1 MTRKQKRLAII
12 GGLSA
17 IVLTAVV
24 FIAIAMRGTASFFV
38 VPSEIKSQNIALNQ
52 AVRLGGIVKTDSWV
66 KNGTSHNF
74 LVTDCQVDIPVHYN
88 GIVPD
93 LFREGQEVI
102 VEGVL
107 VDENLFEASNVL
119 AKHDENYIPKDMVDR
134 FEEKGLCP
142 GHTDQAAG

>member
-17 IVLTAVV
+17 VVLTAVV

-38 VPSEIKSQNIALNQ
+38 VPSEIQTQNIAINQ
-52 AVRLGGIVKTDSWV
+52 AVRLGGIVKSDSWV
-66 KNGTSHNF
+66 KEGTSHNF
-74 LVTDCQVDIPVHYN
+74 LVTDCKTDIAVHYD

-102 VEGVL
+102 VEGAL
-107 VDENLFEASNVL
+107 INNELFEATNVL
-119 AKHDENYIPKDMVDR
+119 AKHDENYVPKDMVDK
-134 FEEKGLCP
+134 FEEQGLCP
-142 GHTDQAAG
+142 GHTDEAYG

>member
-17 IVLTAVV
+17 VVLTAVV

-38 VPSEIKSQNIALNQ
+38 VPSEIKTQNIAIDQ
-52 AVRLGGIVKTDSWV
+52 AVRLGGIVKSDSWTQE
-66 KNGTSHNF
+66 GTSHNF
-74 LVTDCQVDIPVHYN
+74 LVTDCQVDIAVHFS

-102 VEGVL
+102 VEGAMANN
-107 VDENLFEASNVL
+107 ELFEATNVL
-119 AKHDENYIPKDMVDR
+119 AKHDENYVPKEMVDK
-134 FEEKGLCP
+134 FEEQGLCP

>member
-17 IVLTAVV
+17 VVLTAVV

-38 VPSEIKSQNIALNQ
+38 VPSEIKSQNIAVDQ
-52 AVRLGGIVKTDSWV
+52 AVRLGGIVKSDSW
-66 KNGTSHNF
+66 KQDGTSHNF
-74 LVTDCQVDIPVHYN
+74 LVTDCKVDIPVHYS

-102 VEGVL
+102 VEGAMASG
-107 VDENLFEASNVL
+107 ELFEATNVL
-119 AKHDENYIPKDMVDR
+119 AKHDENYVPKDMADK
-134 FEEKGLCP
+134 FEEQGLCP
-142 GHTDQAAG
+142 GHTDQASG